1 MRSCVRDYLL
11 KTYALSDKTIIVTGS
26 GRGLGRAMALALAK
40 AGADIVIVSR
50 TLSELEE
57 TTDEIRKIGRKSLL
71 IQTDITN
78 EAQVKAMVKETIKVF
93 GKVDVLV
100 NNAGIGSVVGPLDKA
115 KLSDWSLVMKTNVTG
130 IFLCSREVAPVMI
143 SRKKGKIINIASMS
157 GLIINRY
164 IKGGIYC
171 TSKASVIGLTKA
183 LAVEWAPYNI
193 TVNAIAPGY
202 CRTKPNEEFFKK
214 NPEFYKKIIDMTP
227 LRRICEP
234 EELGGLI
241 IYLASEASNFM
252 TGSIVL
258 IDGGYTLW

>member
-1 MRSCVRDYLL
+1 MRSDVQDYLL
-11 KTYALSDKTIIVTGS
+11 KTYALLDKTIIVTGA
-26 GRGLGRAMALALAK
+26 GRGLGEAMALALAK

-57 TTDEIRKIGRKSLL
+57 TANKIRKIGRKVLP

-78 EAQVKAMVKETIKVF
+78 EDQIKAMVKETIRVF
-93 GKVDVLV
+93 GKIDILV

-130 IFLCSREVAPVMI
+130 SFLCSREVASVMM
-143 SRKKGKIINIASMS
+143 SRGKGKIINIASIS

-164 IKGGIYC
+164 IRGGIYC
-171 TSKASVIGLTKA
+171 TSKAALIGLTKA
-183 LAVEWAPYNI
+183 LAIEWAPYNI

-202 CRTKPNEEFFKK
+202 CRTKPNEEFFAKD
-214 NPEFYKKIIDMTP
+214 PEFYKKVIDMVP
-227 LRRICEP
+227 LRRLCEP

-241 IYLASEASNFM
+241 IYLASEVSNFM
-252 TGSIVL
+252 TGSTIL